1 MQASFS
7 FPFLTANEMK
17 QMMNSSE
24 ALRFQLE
31 WYLASLSSVRIS
43 DSVGSAKDKEWYLN
57 QCVSVEKLTI
67 ELSNMSLEETRRL
80 LEVIP
85 PTVKRLTFVVHGEFS
100 WNAKYA
106 PFMYDIKELSNP
118 QEHLQMFLSL
128 ASEERFPFLE
138 TVRVKF
144 HPLSKLTIG
153 YRENDETK
161 YETLDM
167 RILRYSDLATLA
179 RKPSLEERFASFC
192 SELHDQLPSMES
204 VRIKECS
211 ERSVDSR
218 AILTNYYNFV
228 SGKIVDNQFAQL
240 IFQEN

>member
-1 MQASFS
+1 MQAS
-7 FPFLTANEMK
+7 FPFLTVKEMIN
-17 QMMNSSE
+17 MMNSSA

-31 WYLASLSSVRIS
+31 WYLSCLSSVKIS
-43 DSVGSAKDKEWYLN
+43 DRLGTAEDKAWYLN
-57 QCVSVEKLTI
+57 HCSSAEKVSI
-67 ELSNMSLEETRRL
+67 ELSNMSLVETQRL
-80 LEVIP
+80 LQAIP
-85 PTVKRLTFVVHGEFS
+85 PTVKKLTFVVHGEFM

-106 PFMYDIKELSNP
+106 PYMYDIQELSTP
-118 QEHLQMFLSL
+118 QEDLESFLSL
-128 ASEERFPFLE
+128 ATEERFPFLE

-144 HPLSKLTIG
+144 HPISKLTIG

-161 YETLDM
+161 YEMLDM
-167 RILRYSDLATLA
+167 RILRYSGLAALA
-179 RKPSLEERFASFC
+179 RKPPLQERFASFC
-192 SELHDQLPSMES
+192 SELADQIPSLTS
-204 VRIKECS
+204 VKIKERG